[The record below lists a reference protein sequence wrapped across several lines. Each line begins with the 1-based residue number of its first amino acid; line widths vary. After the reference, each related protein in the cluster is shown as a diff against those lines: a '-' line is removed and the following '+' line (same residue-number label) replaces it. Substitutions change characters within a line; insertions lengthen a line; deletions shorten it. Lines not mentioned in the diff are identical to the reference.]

1 MTLLWSSLALPR
13 YPQSTVETAIDRY
26 KKDLRQVTE
35 NASEL
40 ISCIDAVQGSA
51 TISQAVVGSWP
62 VIVISNIERV
72 R

>member
-35 NASEL
+35 HACEL
-40 ISCIDAVQGSA
+40 ISCIDAVQDSA
-51 TISQAVVGSWP
+51 TISQAVVGS
-62 VIVISNIERV
+62 
-72 R
+72 